1 MKIGIRTFA
10 LLAAAGVLAAACDS
24 TSSTGS
30 GMGTVNVL
38 MTDAPLSLDSVKSVD
53 VYVVRIDGKLAETD
67 SAENAN
73 ENDSTGGWRTLVSPG
88 KSINLLT
95 LTNGV
100 TANLGATALPVG
112 IYRSFRLIIDP
123 TKSSVTMTNN
133 QTVDVVWPS
142 AGKSGIKIM
151 LDSPFN
157 VATGTTNLL
166 IDFDASQS
174 FVMRGNSLSK
184 NGLLFK
190 PVIRATT
197 VTP

>member
-1 MKIGIRTFA
+1 MKIRIGTFA
-10 LLAAAGVLAAACDS
+10 LLGVAGLLVAACDS

-38 MTDAPLSLDSVKSVD
+38 MTDAPLALDSVKSVD
-53 VYVVRIDGKLAETD
+53 VYVVRIDGKVAETD
-67 SAENAN
+67 SAEDAN
-73 ENDSTGGWRTLVSPG
+73 ETDSAGWHTLVSPA
-88 KSINLLT
+88 KTINLLS

-100 TANLGATALPVG
+100 TTNLGATALPVG
-112 IYRSFRLIIDP
+112 VYKSFRLIIDP

-133 QTVDVVWPS
+133 FKPDVKWPS
-142 AGKSGIKIM
+142 AGKNGIKVI

-166 IDFDASQS
+166 IDFDAGQS
-174 FVMRGNSLSK
+174 FVLRGNSITN

-190 PVIRATT
+190 PVIHAKA